1 MKLLVIEDERSLL
14 ESILQYFRREK
25 FLCEPASSYSEGI
38 AKIEDFQYDCIIL
51 DINLPGG
58 SGLQLLKYLRQNKSS
73 DGVII
78 ISARDSLDDRIAGLD
93 LGADDYLTK
102 PFHLSELNA
111 RVKALIRRKYAEGT
125 SILDLGVLKVDLLS
139 RAITVMDQQI
149 MLSKIEYD
157 LLLFLMTNKN
167 RVVSRQAIAEHVHD
181 GPSEQ
186 IPSSEFVYSH
196 IKNLK
201 RKLKEKGCN
210 EMIQTVY
217 GLGYK
222 LAL

>member
-1 MKLLVIEDERSLL
+1 
-14 ESILQYFRREK
+14 
-25 FLCEPASSYSEGI
+25 
-38 AKIEDFQYDCIIL
+38 
-51 DINLPGG
+51 
-58 SGLQLLKYLRQNKSS
+58 
-73 DGVII
+73 

-111 RVKALIRRKYAEGT
+111 RVKALIRRKYAEGA
-125 SILDLGVLKVDLLS
+125 SILELGILKVDLLS
-139 RAITVMDQQI
+139 RTIVAAGQQ
-149 MLSKIEYD
+149 MSLSKIEYD

-167 RVVSRQAIAEHVHD
+167 RVVSRRAIAEHIYD

-186 IPSSEFVYSH
+186 VPSFDFVYSH

-210 EMIQTVY
+210 EIIQTVY

-222 LAL
+222 LSL

>member
-1 MKLLVIEDERSLL
+1 MKLLVVEDEDSLL
-14 ESILQYFRREK
+14 RSILQYFKQEK
-25 FLCEPASSYSEGI
+25 FLCESAGSFEQAI
-38 AKIEDFQYDCIIL
+38 RKIEDFQYDCIVL

-58 SGLQLLKYLRQNKSS
+58 SGLQLLKYLRQNKKG

-111 RVKALIRRKYAEGT
+111 RVKALIRRKYTEGT
-125 SILDLGVLKVDLLS
+125 SILELGALKVDLLS
-139 RAITVMDQQI
+139 RTVLSGDQQI
-149 MLSKIEYD
+149 ALSKIEYD

-167 RVVSRQAIAEHVHD
+167 RVISRQAIAEHVYD

-186 IPSSEFVYSH
+186 IPSSDFVYSH

-210 EMIQTVY
+210 EIIQTVY

-222 LAL
+222 LSL

>member
-1 MKLLVIEDERSLL
+1 MKLLIVEDEDSLL
-14 ESILQYFRREK
+14 RSILQYFKQER
-25 FLCEPASSYSEGI
+25 FLCESAGSFEEAI
-38 AKIEDFQYDCIIL
+38 RKIEDFQYDCIIL

-58 SGLQLLKYLRQNKSS
+58 SGLQLLKYLRQNKKG

-111 RVKALIRRKYAEGT
+111 RVKALIRRKYAEGA
-125 SILDLGVLKVDLLS
+125 SVLELGTLKVDLLS
-139 RAITVMDQQI
+139 RAVISGDQQI
-149 MLSKIEYD
+149 ALSKIEYD

-167 RVVSRQAIAEHVHD
+167 RVISRQAIAEHIYD

-186 IPSSEFVYSH
+186 IPSSDFVYSH

-210 EMIQTVY
+210 EIIQTVY

-222 LAL
+222 LSL

>member
-1 MKLLVIEDERSLL
+1 MKLLVIEDEPSLL
-14 ESILQYFRREK
+14 KSIVDYFRQEAV
-25 FLCEPASSYSEGI
+25 LCETAGSFAEGVE
-38 AKIEDFQYDCIIL
+38 KIEVFQYDCIIL

-58 SGLQLLKYLRQNKSS
+58 SGLKLLQYLRQNRNS

-111 RVKALIRRKYAEGT
+111 RLRALLRRKYGQGANILEFGAL
-125 SILDLGVLKVDLLS
+125 SIDVLS
-139 RAITVMDQQI
+139 RTATINSQQLI
-149 MLSKIEYD
+149 LTKNEYD
-157 LLLFLMTNKN
+157 LLLFLVTNKN
-167 RVVSRQAIAEHVHD
+167 RVVSRQSIAEHLFGEEAD
-181 GPSEQ
+181 NL
-186 IPSSEFVYSH
+186 SSFDFLYSH

-201 RKLKEKGCN
+201 RKIKEKGVDDL
-210 EMIQTVY
+210 IHTAY

-222 LAL
+222 LTI